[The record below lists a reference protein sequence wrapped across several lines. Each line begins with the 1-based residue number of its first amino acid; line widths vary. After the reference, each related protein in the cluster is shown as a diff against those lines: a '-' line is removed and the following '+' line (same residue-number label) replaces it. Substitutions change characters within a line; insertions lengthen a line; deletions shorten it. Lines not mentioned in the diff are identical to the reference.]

1 MCGIAGLL
9 KIHEPSTP
17 DDSAAVERM
26 TYAQSHRGPDGS
38 GLYRDSHV
46 VLGHRRLSIIDL
58 SDAGKQPMANE
69 DGTIWVTYNGELYNF
84 ADLRADLYARGY
96 HFRSRTDTEVL
107 LHGYD
112 AWGEEGLLARLRG
125 MFAFALYDARTPAPR
140 LILARDRLGKKPL
153 YYTWNGSRCLFASEL
168 KALLA
173 SGLFDRR
180 LNPAALVAY
189 LTFGSVPAPLTM
201 IDGIAALS
209 PGHYLILHEGKLTQ
223 RRYWYPCFVE
233 DQRLSAA
240 DTVARVQDLLREAV
254 RLRLISDVPLGAF
267 LSGGID
273 SSAIVALMRDITGS
287 TIRTFSMVFRE
298 PEFSEGAFAQ
308 CIAQRFSTEHTAYEV
323 TGDEVLHELPQMI
336 WAMDQPSIDGIN
348 TYFVSKVTRQ
358 SGTIVALSGVGG
370 DEVFGGYQ
378 TFALLPRLYR
388 AAQVAHAVPGGAWM
402 VDQALALRASTS
414 RLHKLRTVFRHVPTP
429 ETAYLA
435 LRGLFLDGDLPA
447 LVSPD
452 LLAQAA
458 SGFAPLAY
466 LQELTAPQNGA
477 GLRNLTSLL
486 ELRTY
491 MHNQLLRDT
500 DVMSMAHSLEVRTP
514 LLDHVLVEF
523 LASVPMRIKFAGR
536 PKSLL
541 LHALNGR
548 LPREV
553 VERPKGTFTFPFP
566 RWFTGAWRQTI
577 EDCLHRLKDTEVLD
591 PKAGWAVWQG
601 FLQGRMHWS
610 RVWAL
615 VVLQLWHEQ
624 YVQQGTRV

>member
-9 KIHEPSTP
+9 KMRGPITP
-17 DDSAAVERM
+17 EDRAAVERM
-26 TYAQSHRGPDGS
+26 THAQRHRGPDGA
-38 GLYRDSHV
+38 GMYADTRV

-58 SDAGKQPMANE
+58 SDAGRQPMANA
-69 DGTIWVTYNGELYNF
+69 DGTLWVTYNGEIYNF
-84 ADLRADLYARGY
+84 AALRAALCARGY

-153 YYTWNGSRCLFASEL
+153 YYAWNGSYCLFASEL

-173 SGLFDRR
+173 SGLLDRR

-209 PGHYLILHEGKLTQ
+209 PGHYLVLHQDKVTQ
-223 RRYWYPCFVE
+223 QRYWHPHFVE
-233 DQRLSAA
+233 DQRLSTAN
-240 DTVARVQDLLREAV
+240 TVARVHDLLREAV

-273 SSAIVALMRDITGS
+273 SSAIVALMRDITGG

-298 PEFSEGAFAQ
+298 AEFSEGAFAQ
-308 CIAQRFSTEHTAYEV
+308 RIAQRFGTEHTAYEV
-323 TGDEVLHELPQMI
+323 TSDEVLHELPQII
-336 WAMDQPSIDGIN
+336 WAMDQPSLDGIN

-358 SGTIVALSGVGG
+358 SGTVVALSGVGG
-370 DEVFGGYQ
+370 DEVFGGYP
-378 TFALLPRLYR
+378 TFARLPRLYC
-388 AAQVAHAVPGGAWM
+388 AAQVAHAVPGGAWL
-402 VDQALALRASTS
+402 VDQALGLRASTS
-414 RLHKLRTVFRHVPTP
+414 RVEKLRTIFQHAPCP
-429 ETAYLA
+429 EATYLA
-435 LRGLFLDGDLPA
+435 LRGLFLDGDLLA
-447 LVSPD
+447 LVAHD
-452 LLAQAA
+452 LLAPAI
-458 SGFAPLAY
+458 SRFAPLAY
-466 LQELTAPQNGA
+466 LQEITAPQNGA
-477 GLRNLTSLL
+477 DVRNLTSLL

-491 MHNQLLRDT
+491 LHNQLLRDT
-500 DVMSMAHSLEVRTP
+500 DVMSMAHALEVRTP
-514 LLDHVLVEF
+514 LLDHELVEF
-523 LASVPMRIKFAGR
+523 LASVPARMKFAGR

-553 VERPKGTFTFPFP
+553 VERPKGTFTFPFV
-566 RWFTGAWRQTI
+566 RWFTGAWRHTI
-577 EDCLHRLKDTEVLD
+577 EDSLHRLKDTEVLNAE
-591 PKAGWAVWQG
+591 AGWAVWQG

-624 YVQQGTRV
+624 YVQQATRV

>member
-9 KIHEPSTP
+9 KIHGPITP

-26 TYAQSHRGPDGS
+26 THAQSHRGPDGS
-38 GLYRDSHV
+38 GMYWDTRV

-69 DGTIWVTYNGELYNF
+69 DGTICVTYNGEIYNF
-84 ADLRADLYARGY
+84 ADLRADLCARGY
-96 HFRSRTDTEVL
+96 HFRSHTDTEVL

-153 YYTWNGSRCLFASEL
+153 YYAWNGSHFLFASEL
-168 KALLA
+168 KALLV
-173 SGLFDRR
+173 SGLLDRR

-209 PGHYLILHEGKLTQ
+209 PGHYLTLHEERVTPQ
-223 RRYWYPCFVE
+223 RYWYPRFVE
-233 DQRLSAA
+233 DQHLSPA
-240 DTVARVQDLLREAV
+240 DAVARVQDLLREAV

-273 SSAIVALMRDITGS
+273 SSAIVALMRDITGGR
-287 TIRTFSMVFRE
+287 IRTFSMVFRE

-308 CIAQRFSTEHTAYEV
+308 RIAQRFGTEHTAYAV

-336 WAMDQPSIDGIN
+336 WALDQPSIDGIN

-624 YVQQGTRV
+624 SLQQATRV